1 MGFLAYFAL
10 FNSAL
15 DLADRIEKRVRGR
28 DFARFRKYGVWQ
40 SFDRVL
46 YEMEQEITS
55 QTGKEREEEF
65 K

>member
-28 DFARFRKYGVWQ
+28 DVARFRKYGVWQ